1 MKVILDTNIWISFLI
16 GHQSQLMRSIL
27 TDRRIEVYVCPQLIA
42 EIKDVASR
50 GKIAKHL
57 RPNDVTDMF
66 AIINAFC
73 QNTDITAEAAYN
85 SVRDPKDVYL
95 LSLAKTIGADYIVS
109 GDTDLMII
117 GQHNKTRIINLSDFK
132 LMLEN
137 GL

>member
-27 TDRRIEVYVCPQLIA
+27 TDSRIEVYVCPQLIA

-50 GKIAKHL
+50 GKIAKYL

-73 QNTDITAEAAYN
+73 YNTDIKAEAAYN

-95 LSLAKTIGADYIVS
+95 LSLAETIGADYIVS
-109 GDTDLMII
+109 GDADLMVL
-117 GQHNKTRIINLSDFK
+117 GQHNKTSIIKLSDFK